1 MDRSVWILNK
11 ATASNATDPT
21 IGLESAVHMLSR
33 HAAGNAFTV
42 EVITAKPARNNSTK
56 TTGVM
61 GATSL
66 GTTMST
72 DSVTETMEV
81 KVQTQ
86 RPRLK
91 ELLDQAKPYLL
102 LPTSLP

>member
-11 ATASNATDPT
+11 ATASNATDPI
-21 IGLESAVHMLSR
+21 IGLVSVVHTPSK
-33 HAAGNAFTV
+33 HAEGNAFTV
-42 EVITAKPARNNSTK
+42 EVITVKPAKNNSIK
-56 TTGVM
+56 TTGVT
-61 GATSL
+61 GATSP

-72 DSVTETMEV
+72 DSVTKTMEV

-91 ELLDQAKPYLL
+91 ELLDQAKPYLP